1 MAMFDLH
8 GRVAAVT
15 GASSGIGV
23 QMAKALA
30 GQGADLAIMARRK
43 EKLDEVA
50 EEIRALGVR
59 CLAVQCDVT
68 STESIKNAVGEI
80 VKEYGKVDILLN
92 NAGNAHMA
100 PFLDYSDEG
109 WESTIAVDLTAVFKV
124 AREFAKV
131 MVKNNYGRIINT
143 ASMYGLVGA
152 TASTVGY
159 QAAKGGVV
167 NVTRQ
172 MAVELAQYNIT
183 VNAICPGFFPTPL
196 TKSALESPEWK
207 TYVKAMVP
215 MNRNGR
221 DGELNPA
228 VVYLASDEASYT
240 TGTTTVVDGGYTCM

>member
-30 GQGADLAIMARRK
+30 GQGADMAIMARRK
-43 EKLDEVA
+43 EQLEEVA
-50 EEIRALGVR
+50 NEIRALGVR
-59 CLAVQCDVT
+59 CLPVVCDVT
-68 STESIKNAVGEI
+68 STESIKNAVQAI
-80 VKEYGKVDILLN
+80 VREYGKVDILLN
-92 NAGNAHMA
+92 NAGSAKMG
-100 PFLDYSDEG
+100 PFLEYSDED
-109 WESTIAVDLTAVFKV
+109 WEHTVGVDLTAVFKV
-124 AREFAKV
+124 AREFAKE

-172 MAVELAQYNIT
+172 MAIELAPYNIT

-196 TKSALESPEWK
+196 TREALSSPQWQA
-207 TYVKAMVP
+207 YLDAMVP
-215 MNRNGR
+215 MKRNGR

-240 TGTTTVVDGGYTCM
+240 TGTTTVVDGGYTAA